1 METKDKEP
9 ARKATKTP
17 FCRIQQDDAKA
28 KLLARILLAEK
39 EFANGECTKYSEI
52 SSSAKAKYGL

>member
-1 METKDKEP
+1 MSETSRIRVKTSTQPNQKDE
-9 ARKATKTP
+9 
-17 FCRIQQDDAKA
+17 AKA

-39 EFANGECTKYSEI
+39 EFVNGEYTKYSEI